1 MYVNVRITT
10 IQPTHPTPC
19 FSFNPLTL
27 MDGQDRISSYNVK
40 QTSDEKI
47 EKY

>member
-1 MYVNVRITT
+1 
-10 IQPTHPTPC
+10 
-19 FSFNPLTL
+19 

-47 EKY
+47 EKYLLADYHFLQ